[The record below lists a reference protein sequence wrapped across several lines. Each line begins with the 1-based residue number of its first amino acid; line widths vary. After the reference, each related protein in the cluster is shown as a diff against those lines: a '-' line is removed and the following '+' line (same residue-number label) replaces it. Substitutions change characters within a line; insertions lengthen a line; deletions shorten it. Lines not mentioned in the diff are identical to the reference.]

1 MNAPKPLPPCPVCG
15 VPASETVLGSPGYYM
30 NASIQCWSQDVSGP
44 HVIRVQAKTLRAA
57 REMWRRLAGGR
68 K

>member
-1 MNAPKPLPPCPVCG
+1 MSAPKPLPRCPVCG
-15 VPASETVLGSPGYYM
+15 VEPAESVLGSPGYYM

>member
-1 MNAPKPLPPCPVCG
+1 MTAPKPLPRCPVCG

-57 REMWRRLAGGR
+57 REMWHRLAGGG